1 MVYALSIL
9 ELAGLNIILA
19 LSVYATLMV
28 GQFSLAQ
35 VGFWSIGA
43 YSVGMLTTLFGVPL
57 ALALVMAGLLCG
69 VIGILLGYPCLRI
82 RGIYLTLATVAF
94 SEVVRVFFHNF
105 EYLVQIGGIKA
116 GPAGPQGFRGINV
129 LTAWPEILVAV
140 FLVVGV
146 FAWIQR
152 SRLGLSAN
160 AVREDETA
168 ALCAGINIVAVKVG
182 MFSLGAVVAGVGGGL
197 YATYVSYIS
206 SDNFGFHL
214 ALISIFFVAVG
225 GTERFIGPVVGALL
239 LTALPEV
246 LRVAGDYRMIVYGLI
261 VLAVMVLCPRGLAD
275 EVRARMARARA
286 RRGAPVAMAVAPAG
300 EPKEAAP

>member
-1 MVYALSIL
+1 MVYALGVL

-57 ALALVMAGLLCG
+57 ALSLAIAGLLCG
-69 VIGILLGYPCLRI
+69 VIGIVLGYPCLRI

-105 EYLVQIGGIKA
+105 QYWVEVGGVKV
-116 GPAGPQGFRGINV
+116 GPAGPQGFRGIQV
-129 LTAWPEILVAV
+129 LTAWPEILVTV
-140 FLVVGV
+140 LLVVAV
-146 FAWIQR
+146 FAWIER

-197 YATYVSYIS
+197 YATYVSYVI

-225 GTERFIGPVVGALL
+225 GTERFIGPIAGAVL

-246 LRVAGDYRMIVYGLI
+246 LRIAGDYRMIVYGLI
-261 VLAVMVLCPRGLAD
+261 VLAIMVLFPRGLAD
-275 EVRARMARARA
+275 EIHSRMARARA
-286 RRGAPVAMAVAPAG
+286 LRAAPGSAPVTPPGTVKAPR
-300 EPKEAAP
+300 

>member
-1 MVYALSIL
+1 MVYALGIL

-105 EYLVQIGGIKA
+105 EYFVQIGGIKA

-129 LTAWPEILVAV
+129 LTGWSEILVAV

-275 EVRARMARARA
+275 EVRARVAKAKA
-286 RRGAPVAMAVAPAG
+286 RRAAPVAMAVAAVG

>member
-1 MVYALSIL
+1 MVYALGIV

-35 VGFWSIGA
+35 VGFWAIGA
-43 YSVGMLTTLFGVPL
+43 YVVGMLTTLYGIPL
-57 ALALVMAGLLCG
+57 VLALVLAGLFCG
-69 VIGILLGYPCLRI
+69 LIGILLGYPCLRI

-105 EYLVQIGGIKA
+105 EFMVDVA
-116 GPAGPQGFRGINV
+116 GTRLGPTGPQGFRGIKV
-129 LTAWPEILVAV
+129 LTAWPEILIAVA
-140 FLVVGV
+140 LVVAL
-146 FAWIQR
+146 FAWIER

-168 ALCAGINIVAVKVG
+168 ALCSGINIVAVKVG
-182 MFSLGAVVAGVGGGL
+182 MFALGALVAGIGGGM
-197 YATYVSYIS
+197 YATYVSYVI

-225 GTERFIGPVVGALL
+225 GTERFIGPIVGAIL
-239 LTALPEV
+239 LTLLPEL
-246 LRVAGDYRMIVYGLI
+246 LRFAGDFRMVVYGAV
-261 VLAVMVLCPRGLAD
+261 VLVAMVLWPRGVAD
-275 EVRARMARARA
+275 ELRSRISRSRA
-286 RRGAPVAMAVAPAG
+286 RRAGA
-300 EPKEAAP
+300 AAAAHPEVP

>member
-1 MVYALSIL
+1 MVYALGIL

-105 EYLVQIGGIKA
+105 EYLVPVGGIKA

-168 ALCAGINIVAVKVG
+168 ALCAGINIVAIKVG

-246 LRVAGDYRMIVYGLI
+246 LRVAGDYRMIAYGLI
-261 VLAVMVLCPRGLAD
+261 VLAVMVLCPRGLVD
-275 EVRARMARARA
+275 EVRARMAKARA
-286 RRGAPVAMAVAPAG
+286 RRAAAVAMAVTPAG
-300 EPKEAAP
+300 EPKEASL

>member
-1 MVYALSIL
+1 MVYALGIL

-105 EYLVQIGGIKA
+105 EYLVQVGGIKV

-140 FLVVGV
+140 LLVVGV
-146 FAWIQR
+146 FAWIER

-275 EVRARMARARA
+275 EVRARVAKAKA
-286 RRGAPVAMAVAPAG
+286 RRAAPVAMAVAAVG